1 MHEKHWLTDGITIQH
16 ISSTNRHPRLAA
28 LRSSVPETNDTA
40 CNKAITAGRVIIK
53 ESTCV
58 RNRLGAFVRVRHMH
72 SDICND
78 CNDRKRYFE
87 FTGARKSAHE
97 SLFLLN
103 IPHHYDCSC
112 DSTKYTARVFWCCS
126 TCVARTSRTSTVLYG
141 QYQGVLKQY
150 SYGTR
155 RPLPYS

>member
-40 CNKAITAGRVIIK
+40 CNKAITAGSVIIK

-58 RNRLGAFVRVRHMH
+58 RKRLGAFVRVRHMH
-72 SDICND
+72 SDVCND
-78 CNDRKRYFE
+78 SNDRKRYSYFE

-103 IPHHYDCSC
+103 IPHHYDCTC
-112 DSTKYTARVFWCCS
+112 NSTIYTARGFEKKHVGWPNLPDRVPVC
-126 TCVARTSRTSTVLYG
+126 TTGVAYFTVL
-141 QYQGVLKQY
+141 VLHVDHY
-150 SYGTR
+150 S
-155 RPLPYS
+155 